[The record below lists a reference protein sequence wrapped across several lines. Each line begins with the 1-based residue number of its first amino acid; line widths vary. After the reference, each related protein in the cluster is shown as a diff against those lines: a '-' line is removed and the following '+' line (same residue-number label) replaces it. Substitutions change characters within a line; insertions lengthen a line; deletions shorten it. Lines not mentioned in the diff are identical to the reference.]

1 MKRILITGASGLL
14 GLNWA
19 IHDCNLHHVILGI
32 HERKIELPGT
42 ESVQLHMGN
51 IDSAKESINNLKP
64 DIIIHAAGY
73 TSVEGCEKNPELA
86 RAINTDLASNISKVS
101 AEFNIPLVHISTD
114 HLFSGMTSL
123 VTEDEPI
130 DPKNVYGASKAEAEL
145 RVLENDPKAL
155 VIRTNFYGWGP
166 SYRPSFS
173 DMIIKSLRLG
183 KRITLFEDV
192 LYTPILAE
200 RLIETV
206 HELLTKKAQGVFN
219 VVSDEMI
226 SKYDFGLSI
235 AECFDLDKTLIDKG
249 KMIDMAD
256 LVKRPFNMSLSNKKV
271 RQLLNHPLGSI
282 PEHLRRL
289 LEQEKTGLFN
299 KIVKL

>member
-32 HERKIELPGT
+32 HERKIEFTGI
-42 ESVQLHMGN
+42 ESVQLYLGN
-51 IDSAKESINNLKP
+51 VESAKECINKLKP
-64 DIIIHAAGY
+64 DLIIHAAGY

-86 RAINTDLASNISKVS
+86 RANNTDLASNISKVS
-101 AEFNIPLVHISTD
+101 AAFNIQLVHISTD
-114 HLFSGMTSL
+114 HLFSGMNSL
-123 VTEDEPI
+123 VTEEERINPQNI
-130 DPKNVYGASKAEAEL
+130 YGTSKAEAEL

-200 RLIETV
+200 ILIETV
-206 HELLTKKAQGVFN
+206 HELLAKKAHGVFN
-219 VVSDEMI
+219 VVADEMI
-226 SKYDFGLSI
+226 SKYHFGLSI
-235 AECFDLDKTLIDKG
+235 AECFSLDRTLIDRG

-256 LVKRPFNMSLSNKKV
+256 LVKRPLNMSLSNNKV
-271 RQLLNHPLGSI
+271 KQLLNHPLGSI
-282 PEHLRRL
+282 QEHLRRL

-299 KIVKL
+299 IIEKI

>member
-1 MKRILITGASGLL
+1 MKRIFITGASGLL

-32 HERKIELPGT
+32 HERKIEFPGT

-51 IDSAKESINNLKP
+51 IESTKESISNIKP
-64 DIIIHAAGY
+64 DLIIHTAGF

-101 AEFNIPLVHISTD
+101 AAYSIPLVHISTD
-114 HLFSGMTSL
+114 HLFSGMNSF
-123 VTEDEPI
+123 VSEDEPI
-130 DPKNVYGASKAEAEL
+130 NPKNVYGASKAEAEI

-173 DMIIKSLRLG
+173 DMIIKSLRGG
-183 KRITLFEDV
+183 KRVTLFDDV
-192 LYTPILAE
+192 FYTPILAE
-200 RLIETV
+200 KLIQTV
-206 HELLTKKAQGVFN
+206 HELLSKKAKGVFN
-219 VVSDEMI
+219 VVADEMI

-235 AECFDLDKTLIDKG
+235 AECFDLDRSLIDKG
-249 KMIDMAD
+249 KMKNMVD
-256 LVKRPFNMSLSNKKV
+256 LVQRPYDMSLSNRKV
-271 RQLLNHPLGSI
+271 RHLLNHPLGPIS
-282 PEHLRRL
+282 EHLFRL
-289 LEQEKTGLFN
+289 LEQEKTGLMN
-299 KIVKL
+299 KIIKL